1 MRLALLVGGMMF
13 PGVIALL
20 DCYNRSPEEFARGA
34 DDRRAWLK
42 WLGVALCTSPIGVGY
57 GILLGYHWNVVRRS
71 ATLVP
76 GTSSDDWSDPNGE

>member
-1 MRLALLVGGMMF
+1 MRLALLLGGMVF

-20 DCYNRSPEEFARGA
+20 DCFNREPEEFAGGAEDRG
-34 DDRRAWLK
+34 AWLK
-42 WLGVALCTSPIGVGY
+42 WLVVAILTSPIGVGY

-76 GTSSDDWSDPNGE
+76 GANSDDWSDPDGE